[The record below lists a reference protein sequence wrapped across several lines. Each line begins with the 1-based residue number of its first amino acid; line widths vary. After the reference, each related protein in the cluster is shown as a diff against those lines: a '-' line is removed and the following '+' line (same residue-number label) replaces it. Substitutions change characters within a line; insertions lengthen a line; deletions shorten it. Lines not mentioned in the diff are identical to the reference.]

1 MTGYDQFDIVLTTEQ
16 VISCTGVT
24 LGALKDYLKHG
35 FIIPTVASTGKRQR
49 SYYSFKDA
57 VLIRLIKELS
67 NNQLPRKFI
76 APIAKGLSLIKINNE
91 DPLIEGD
98 SFQDPLSLSFSPLKG
113 KSGKSIT
120 DYKQIA
126 VKLINCGEFYKVG
139 YLYKVKDGDGRQS
152 DNFLYKLIRDKDLK
166 PINSFELSEE
176 MQTRLDETLY
186 PYNLS
191 MSFTISITVLHF
203 EVRQALSTKIG
214 FVGV

>member
-1 MTGYDQFDIVLTTEQ
+1 MTGYDQFDFVLTTEQ

-67 NNQLPRKFI
+67 NSQLPRKFV
-76 APIAKGLSLIKINNE
+76 APIAKGLSLLKINND

-98 SFQDPLSLSFSPLKG
+98 ALQDPLSLSFSPLKG
-113 KSGKSIT
+113 KSGKNIT

-126 VKLINCGEFYKVG
+126 VKLVHCGEFYKVG
-139 YLYKVKDGDGRQS
+139 YLYKVKDRDGKQI
-152 DNFLYKLIRDKDLK
+152 DNFLFKMIRIKDLK
-166 PINSFELSEE
+166 PINSFELSPE
-176 MQTRLDETLY
+176 MNKRFDDSLYEFSLDVT
-186 PYNLS
+186 
-191 MSFTISITVLHF
+191 FTISMTRLHF
-203 EVRQALSTKIG
+203 EVRQALSNKLG